1 MKIRFIASLFALAF
15 SFTSTAQDTKKVL
28 FLGNSYTAVNNL
40 PQMVAQV
47 ANSVGDTVE
56 HDSNAPGGYTF
67 QGHSTNSTSLAKI
80 AVGDWDYVVLQ
91 EQSQLPSFPDWQV
104 QNNMYPYAAALNQ
117 EIKDK
122 NPCAETLFYMTWG
135 RKNGDSDN
143 CGGWPPVC
151 TYEGM
156 DNLIRDRY
164 IAMANDNDAL
174 LSPVGAVWRYIRTN
188 YPEIELYTSDESH
201 PSVAGTYAAACS
213 FYSVIFRKDPTTIT
227 FDASLPAL
235 EAQKIRLATKH
246 IVFDNLLEW
255 NVGLFDPIADFTFEN
270 TANTEYAF
278 TNLSEQATS
287 YLWDFGDGNT
297 STDENPIYS
306 YTATGTYTVSLTAT
320 HCDWES
326 TFSQTI
332 EVNQLSLP
340 KHTSNEFVVYPNP
353 SNFMINI
360 KVAPHQIGQD
370 YIMYDYNGRRLLSG
384 RISQT
389 TTTVQI
395 SDMASGLYF
404 IQLGADKSNVV
415 KFVKQ

>member
-1 MKIRFIASLFALAF
+1 
-15 SFTSTAQDTKKVL
+15 
-28 FLGNSYTAVNNL
+28 
-40 PQMVAQV
+40 
-47 ANSVGDTVE
+47 
-56 HDSNAPGGYTF
+56 
-67 QGHSTNSTSLAKI
+67 
-80 AVGDWDYVVLQ
+80 
-91 EQSQLPSFPDWQV
+91 
-104 QNNMYPYAAALNQ
+104 
-117 EIKDK
+117 
-122 NPCAETLFYMTWG
+122 
-135 RKNGDSDN
+135 
-143 CGGWPPVC
+143 
-151 TYEGM
+151 M
-156 DNLIRDRY
+156 DNLIRNRY
-164 IAMANDNDAL
+164 IALANDNDAL

-213 FYSVIFRKDPTTIT
+213 LYSVIFRKDPTTIT

-270 TANTEYAF
+270 MTNTEYAF

-306 YTATGTYTVSLTAT
+306 YIATGTYTVSLTAT

-389 TTTVQI
+389 TTAVQI

-404 IQLGADKSNVV
+404 IQLGTDKSNVV

>member
-1 MKIRFIASLFALAF
+1 MKIRFIAPLFALVF
-15 SFTSTAQDTKKVL
+15 SFALTAQDSKRVL
-28 FLGNSYTAVNNL
+28 FLGNSYTAANNL

-47 ANSVGDTVE
+47 ANSVGDIVE
-56 HDSNAPGGYTF
+56 HDSNTPGGYTF
-67 QGHSTNSTSLAKI
+67 EGHSTNSTSLAKI

-91 EQSQLPSFPDWQV
+91 EQSQLPSFPDSQV
-104 QNNMYPYAAALNQ
+104 QNNVYPYAAALNQ
-117 EIKDK
+117 EIKDN

-135 RKNGDSDN
+135 RKNGDQFN

-156 DNLIRDRY
+156 DDLIRDRY

-174 LSPVGAVWRYIRTN
+174 LSPVGAVWRYIRTT
-188 YPEIELYTSDESH
+188 YPEIELYVSDESH

-213 FYSVIFRKDPTTIT
+213 FYSVIFRKDPMLIT

-235 EAQKIRLATKH
+235 EAQKIRLATKQ
-246 IVFDNLLEW
+246 IVFDNLLQW

-270 TANTEYAF
+270 TIDSEF
-278 TNLSEQATS
+278 TFMNLSENATS

-297 STDENPIYS
+297 SIQENPTYS
-306 YTATGTYTVSLTAT
+306 YTTSGSYIVSLTAI
-320 HCDWES
+320 HCDLET
-326 TFSQTI
+326 TFSQTV

-340 KHTSNEFVVYPNP
+340 KNISNEFVVYPNP

-360 KVAPHQIGQD
+360 KVAPDQIGED
-370 YIMYDYNGRRLLSG
+370 YVMYDYNGRRLLSG
-384 RISQT
+384 KITQT
-389 TTTVQI
+389 TSTVQI
-395 SDMASGLYF
+395 SDLATGLYF